1 MEMSEL
7 LAEIEVSIQ
16 AREQSAAK
24 TKEYFAEHRD
34 SIISLLEVL
43 KDVNIIRCVMDT
55 GSLDITVSGDKAMVK
70 LIWNKPRTVGYVT
83 ELNPAENEVN
93 FSGWWYMDDQPRIW
107 LSFSS
112 TVCKRVKVGTKT
124 QVIDVFEVVCE

>member
-1 MEMSEL
+1 MSEL

-24 TKEYFAEHRD
+24 TKEYFTEHRD
-34 SIISLLEVL
+34 SIISLL
-43 KDVNIIRCVMDT
+43 D
-55 GSLDITVSGDKAMVK
+55 SGDKAMVK
-70 LIWNKPRTVGYVT
+70 LIWNKLRTVGYVT